1 MVNPSVQCPF
11 IQLGESIL
19 GEKRKIGATV
29 LVKKSNATTRLE
41 TRTYRSKVQGVQA
54 FNYWHHIPCI
64 LDSILCKSL
73 SCTACRAGGWLGGW
87 LGRDGA
93 GGGTVGVAVAGR
105 GVVFPDEEADDV
117 LLGPGE
123 DCTLVGL

>member
-1 MVNPSVQCPF
+1 MQQQDLKPGPIDPKFKVSRPS
-11 IQLGESIL
+11 I
-19 GEKRKIGATV
+19 
-29 LVKKSNATTRLE
+29 
-41 TRTYRSKVQGVQA
+41 Y
-54 FNYWHHIPCI
+54 YWHHIPCI
-64 LDSILCKSL
+64 LDSIFCRSL

-105 GVVFPDEEADDV
+105 GVVVPDEEADDA